1 MELCRGGTM
10 PHYTLLEKIIR
21 KIMFVVIALIALS
34 MVYPFY
40 YAIIYALSDS
50 KEAISQPVL
59 LWPVKP
65 TLAVF
70 KRLAK
75 LKLLWTSYLNSIIVT
90 SIGTF
95 LAVFMTT
102 LMAYPL
108 SVRRLRGRRIVSFM
122 IFFTMLFG
130 GGMIPNYLLMEN
142 LGLLNT
148 RIVLILPGILNAYN
162 ILIMRSFFLG
172 IPGEL
177 EESANIDGATPMRIL
192 LQIILPV
199 SLPALAVQAMFY
211 GVGFWNSYFDCVL
224 YIDNASLMTLQA
236 YLRTL
241 ISGSISGASNVVDS
255 VTDNAVLSNETIR
268 MGTVAASVIPV
279 LIVYPML
286 QKYYVKGL
294 VVGSVKG

>member
-1 MELCRGGTM
+1 MS
-10 PHYTLLEKIIR
+10 HYTLLEKIIR
-21 KIMFVVIALIALS
+21 RIMFVLIALIALS

-50 KEAISQPVL
+50 NAAITQHVL

-65 TLAVF
+65 TLSVF

-90 SIGTF
+90 GTGTF
-95 LAVFMTT
+95 SAVFMTT

-108 SVRRLRGRRIVSFM
+108 SVRRLRGRKIVSFM

-130 GGMIPNYLLMEN
+130 GGMIPNYLLMQK

-148 RIVLILPGILNAYN
+148 RTVLILPGILNAYN

-177 EESANIDGATPMRIL
+177 EESANIDGASQMRIL

-199 SLPALAVQAMFY
+199 SLPAVAVQAMFY
-211 GVGFWNSYFDCVL
+211 GVGYWNSYFDCVL

-241 ISGSISGASNVVDS
+241 ISESISGASNVVDN

>member
-1 MELCRGGTM
+1 M